1 MTFLTLDMLNDLRPK
16 SRNQIGL
23 NALRSRRI
31 PGNNADRSSMGSTV
45 SRLKSAGIAEDH
57 GKKVRL
63 TADFLSAW
71 ENMEKEDR

>member
-1 MTFLTLDMLNDLRPK
+1 MTFLALDMLNDPRPK
-16 SRNQIGL
+16 SRNQIVL

-31 PGNNADRSSMGSTV
+31 AGNKINRSSMSSSV

-63 TADFLSAW
+63 TAEFLSAW
-71 ENMEKEDR
+71 KGISRQN